1 MEERVQPNSLLV
13 IANPLTPAYAES
25 LLLDFAPDIRDRPAL
40 RFAPEDDAV
49 QAYQLLWPQAV
60 IVDID
65 SVKPSHALDIRNNLR
80 QIAPLLPFILT
91 AKKNLPHFS
100 FANRLTPIASSAF
113 WLNPTVHDGDT
124 FLESVNRTIR
134 GSVAFPHEVIHDLQG
149 LEESFGGLNVVQ
161 RKIVQFLADGLS
173 NKAIATRCELSVKAI
188 ERHISLIAK
197 AMNIEPHS
205 NEKSL
210 RMLVVLEYLRL
221 SRDDRK
227 EA

>member
-1 MEERVQPNSLLV
+1 MQPNSLLV
-13 IANPLTPAYAES
+13 IANPLTPAYAET
-25 LLLDFAPDIRDRPAL
+25 LLFDYAPNARDRSAL
-40 RFAPEDDAV
+40 RFAPEEDAV
-49 QAYQLLWPQAV
+49 QAYQLLWPHAV

-100 FANRLTPIASSAF
+100 YANRLTPIASSAY
-113 WLNPTVHDGDT
+113 WLNPNVDDGDT
-124 FLESVNRTIR
+124 FMESVNRTIR
-134 GSVAFPHEVIHDLQG
+134 GNVGLPEEVIHDLEG
-149 LEESFGGLNVVQ
+149 LEESFGGLNPVQ
-161 RKIVQFLADGLS
+161 RKIVQYLADGLS
-173 NKAIATRCELSVKAI
+173 NKAIANRCELSIKAI

-197 AMNIEPHS
+197 AMSIEPHS

>member
-1 MEERVQPNSLLV
+1 MQPNSLLV
-13 IANPLTPAYAES
+13 IANPLTPAYADN
-25 LLLDFAPDIRDRPAL
+25 LLKSYAPEIRDRL
-40 RFAPEDDAV
+40 LFRFAPEEDAL

-65 SVKPSHALDIRNNLR
+65 SIKPSHALDIRNNLR

-100 FANRLTPIASSAF
+100 YSERLTPIASSAY
-113 WLNPTVHDGDT
+113 WLNPTVENGDT
-124 FLESVNRTIR
+124 FLDSVNRTIR
-134 GSVAFPHEVIHDLQG
+134 GTVAMPREVIHDLEG
-149 LEESFGGLNVVQ
+149 LEESFGGLNLVQ
-161 RKIVQFLADGLS
+161 RKIVQYLADGLS
-173 NKAIATRCELSVKAI
+173 NKAIANRCELSIKAI

-197 AMNIEPHS
+197 SMDIESHS

-210 RMLVVLEYLRL
+210 RMLVVLEYLKL